1 MLHNRS
7 HYFSLALLIK
17 HKTTTAHLPKMYI
30 DKEWVAKEYLRR
42 FKAGVWKK
50 ENTVEVLK
58 CWNLERVLDAELQH
72 EPAPLALTL
81 DELVR
86 EETLP
91 ASPLPTNTADCDAE
105 DGELV

>member
-42 FKAGVWKK
+42 CKAGAWKK
-50 ENTVEVLK
+50 AITIEALK
-58 CWNLERVLDAELQH
+58 CWNLKRVLDVELQH
-72 EPAPLALTL
+72 EPAPPVLTL

-91 ASPLPTNTADCDAE
+91 ASLLPSNTADCEAE